1 MSLNTINKRSS
12 MSPSWTWKVATPGGY
27 ILIPDATIGEAVRRA
42 GIYGPESIQ
51 PATQEEHQ
59 NALAC
64 PVAS

>member
-1 MSLNTINKRSS
+1 